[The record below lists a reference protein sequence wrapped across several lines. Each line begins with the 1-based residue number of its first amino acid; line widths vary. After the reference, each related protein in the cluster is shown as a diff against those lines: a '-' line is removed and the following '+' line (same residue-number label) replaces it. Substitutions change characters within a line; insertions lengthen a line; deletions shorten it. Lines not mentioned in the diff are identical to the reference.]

1 MKLGDYTAALD
12 YFEKSL
18 DMAKVQNDKMAE
30 KAIKHAMEDA
40 NRKIVK
46 AIKDGSKDDKDED
59 GDTKSTKSAKS
70 AKSDRTSEKGML
82 CRSNHVTCLL
92 FFIQRNQ
99 RKLSLW
105 RNYFLILNFLFSEW
119 LKLRLET

>member
-1 MKLGDYTAALD
+1 MPGSRNSRYIILFPVKLGDYTAALD

-59 GDTKSTKSAKS
+59 GDTKSAKS

-82 CRSNHVTCLL
+82 CRSNYVTCLL
-92 FFIQRNQ
+92 FFI
-99 RKLSLW
+99 
-105 RNYFLILNFLFSEW
+105 
-119 LKLRLET
+119 